1 MPSHQRFC
9 AQVAE
14 VIRDVQVPGQVLGG
28 ITFQG
33 TLARVRI
40 VPTAEYPDAKPFTL
54 LLSTRRARTKY
65 EVLRELIET
74 GYTHR
79 RYEVQESAR

>member
-1 MPSHQRFC
+1 MRSHKRFC
-9 AQVAE
+9 THIE
-14 VIRDVQVPGQVLGG
+14 EIIRDVQVPGQMLGG

-40 VPTAEYPDAKPFTL
+40 VPTDDYPDARPITL
-54 LLSTRRARTKY
+54 SISTRRARTKY

-79 RYEVQESAR
+79 RYDGPTS